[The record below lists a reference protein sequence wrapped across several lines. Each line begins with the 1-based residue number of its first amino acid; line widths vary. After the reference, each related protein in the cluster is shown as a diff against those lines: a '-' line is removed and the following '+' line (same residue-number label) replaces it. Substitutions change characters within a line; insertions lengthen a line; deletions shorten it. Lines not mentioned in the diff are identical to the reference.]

1 MAHVGT
7 NPDFWRGRRVLLT
20 GHTGFKGA
28 WLSLWLSV
36 MKARVF
42 GFALAPPTIPSL
54 FERGDVAGVLDDT
67 RGDIRN
73 FEAVF
78 DVLQKHRPEVVLH
91 LAAQSVLRESYVD
104 PIGTVATNVMGT
116 LNVLEAVR
124 QHNIKSKAVDTDN
137 PVRSLVIITSDKC
150 YENREWV
157 WGYRE
162 NEPMGGHDPYSTS
175 KGCAELLLSSYNR
188 SFSEPP
194 AASARAGNVIGGGD
208 WAKDRLVPDA
218 IRAFA
223 AGQVVEVRNP
233 HAIRPWQHVLEPLSG
248 YLMLA
253 EQLFDKGVSFAEGW
267 NFGPGSDSEQN
278 VAYLVEK
285 FAAMWGSNARW
296 KSAGGNNPHEA
307 NFLKLD
313 SSKAHFKLG
322 WRPRLSF
329 DDALKLT
336 ATWHQ
341 ADLQRPA
348 SSMRDFT
355 LGQIREYTSA

>member
-1 MAHVGT
+1 VAHVGT

-20 GHTGFKGA
+20 GHTGFKGS
-28 WLSLWLSV
+28 WLSLWLST
-36 MKARVF
+36 MNARVF
-42 GFALAPPTIPSL
+42 GFALAPPTSPSL

-78 DVLQKHRPEVVLH
+78 DVLQKTKPEVVLH

-104 PIGTVATNVMGT
+104 PIGTISTNVMGT
-116 LNVLEAVR
+116 VNVLEAVR
-124 QHNIKSKAVDTDN
+124 QHNIKSRAAGADSL
-137 PVRSLVIITSDKC
+137 VRSLVIVTSDKC

-188 SFSEPP
+188 SFGEPP

-218 IRAFA
+218 VRAFA
-223 AGQVVEVRNP
+223 AGQVLEIRNP
-233 HAIRPWQHVLEPLSG
+233 RAIRPWQHVLEPLGG
-248 YLMLA
+248 YLLLA
-253 EQLFDKGVSFAEGW
+253 EQLFDKGAAFADGW
-267 NFGPGSDSEQN
+267 NFGPGADSEQT
-278 VAYLVEK
+278 VACLIEK
-285 FAAMWGSNARW
+285 LAAMWGSGAQW
-296 KSAGGNNPHEA
+296 KDDSGSNPHEA
-307 NFLKLD
+307 SFLKLD
-313 SSKAHFKLG
+313 SSKARFKLG

-336 ATWHQ
+336 TAWHR
-341 ADLQRPA
+341 ADLQHPA

-355 LGQIREYTSA
+355 LGQIREYTGA